1 MLRKLRNIRIPI
13 AAIVILSGCKITQHY
28 ETPTNVTPDSL
39 FRNLASHDTTTIA
52 TLPWEQIFTDPLL
65 QALIR
70 EGISKNLDLK
80 VAQARIHRAEAN
92 FLQSKA
98 AQLPSLNIAG
108 SGTLQQL
115 SPSQGGALL
124 PSQSYQF
131 SLVSAWELDI
141 WGKMRSNRRAALAA
155 LLQSDAFKRSVQTQL
170 VSDIAGNYY
179 TLLALDEQLKITQQ
193 TVQNR
198 TKDVETVKILKES
211 DVVTGAAVV
220 QSEANRYSAEVTIP
234 DLKQQIRETENTI
247 SVLLGR
253 NPDSVFRSS
262 LDEQH
267 IAVDLK
273 TGLPMQLLANRPD
286 VQQAEYQL
294 RTNFEL
300 VNVARTYFY
309 PTVTITAQGGLAN
322 GNIFQFLDASSLFG
336 NIIGGLTQPIF
347 NQGINKQRLE
357 VAKAGQEEALAV
369 FKQSLLSAGQEVSNA
384 LYNYQAAVEKKA
396 YRSKQIAYLEKSVDF
411 TKELL
416 KYSSSTS
423 FIDVLLSEQS
433 LLAAELNGVS
443 DKLQQLQAVVTLYRS
458 LGGGWR

>member
-1 MLRKLRNIRIPI
+1 
-13 AAIVILSGCKITQHY
+13 
-28 ETPTNVTPDSL
+28 
-39 FRNLASHDTTTIA
+39 
-52 TLPWEQIFTDPLL
+52 
-65 QALIR
+65 
-70 EGISKNLDLK
+70 
-80 VAQARIHRAEAN
+80 
-92 FLQSKA
+92 
-98 AQLPSLNIAG
+98 
-108 SGTLQQL
+108 
-115 SPSQGGALL
+115 
-124 PSQSYQF
+124 
-131 SLVSAWELDI
+131 
-141 WGKMRSNRRAALAA
+141 
-155 LLQSDAFKRSVQTQL
+155 
-170 VSDIAGNYY
+170 
-179 TLLALDEQLKITQQ
+179 
-193 TVQNR
+193 
-198 TKDVETVKILKES
+198 
-211 DVVTGAAVV
+211 
-220 QSEANRYSAEVTIP
+220 
-234 DLKQQIRETENTI
+234 
-247 SVLLGR
+247 
-253 NPDSVFRSS
+253 
-262 LDEQH
+262 
-267 IAVDLK
+267 
-273 TGLPMQLLANRPD
+273 MQLLANRPD

-336 NIIGGLTQPIF
+336 NIVGGLTQPIF